1 MKTTSWPTK
10 VQDQKGKSMVSCSET
25 YQDQEVGSI
34 IEKDEAKR
42 SKRMKSTN
50 GEGQVKSS
58 DTLEKEVDCFLLSR
72 K

>member
-25 YQDQEVGSI
+25 L
-34 IEKDEAKR
+34 EKDEAKR